1 MPNTVSSEARKS
13 SILLCTSA
21 YIGLSIR
28 QDAWKGVAEHL
39 SELPYVEHFALVGG
53 DFDVLLLVRTPDN
66 AALRDVVLVSL
77 QALDGVRSTRTWLI
91 FDEADG
97 PGALGPPDP
106 GTVGQRDGPAT
117 AEAGRAVRR
126 AGGRRQTTP
135 RASIAFATRMKP
147 AMFAPVT

>member
-1 MPNTVSSEARKS
+1 MAHLWRGVITEYSDRLPMLAGAPTVTLREGGTPL
-13 SILLCTSA
+13 IP
-21 YIGLSIR
+21 
-28 QDAWKGVAEHL
+28 AEHL

-106 GTVGQRDGPAT
+106 GTVG
-117 AEAGRAVRR
+117 
-126 AGGRRQTTP
+126 
-135 RASIAFATRMKP
+135 
-147 AMFAPVT
+147 